1 MISPQK
7 LLKAP
12 EFVFGLFLTNTVFDG
27 FLGIFGVFGTA
38 VSLRQGLSDKLLGL
52 AIAKSIVELQGRTS
66 GLKHE

>member
-1 MISPQK
+1 MKYSSLGYQ
-7 LLKAP
+7 
-12 EFVFGLFLTNTVFDG
+12 ERRYRVVFDG
-27 FLGIFGVFGTA
+27 FLAIFGVFGSA